1 MRAAYAHA
9 QGHDVVESRELG
21 DNPGDQALL
30 ERGAAEQRILVTL
43 DGDFGELIYVR
54 EATHAG
60 LVRLP
65 DVPAKQ
71 RIALMAEVIERHRQA
86 LDMGDEEVRDEMFT
100 MLVAGHETTAT
111 LVA

>member
-1 MRAAYAHA
+1 MPGWCSASTSLGAPSRGLHALCVRFAAGVA
-9 QGHDVVESRELG
+9 
-21 DNPGDQALL
+21 PGP
-30 ERGAAEQRILVTL
+30 RNTR
-43 DGDFGELIYVR
+43 F
-54 EATHAG
+54 
-60 LVRLP
+60 RLP

-111 LVA
+111 LVAWVIHASWRTRTS